1 MVVFKFFILI
11 NLFFAF
17 IKADEFGYYYENE
30 KFLIATPM
38 FECEGDIH
46 CTNGGYFGVNK
57 RNSKSLEILSKPTPI
72 ENSVNERLMGYK
84 FKNSNYIYEIYG
96 DIMSGGKMYLNV
108 FKQGKTI
115 FKSDD
120 LQQIEQEEF
129 LSKLKE
135 IDKRLP
141 VSFEKFYKKLQNKYK
156 NENHQ

>member
-1 MVVFKFFILI
+1 MVVFRFFILI
-11 NLFFAF
+11 SLFFTF
-17 IKADEFGYYYENE
+17 FKAEEIGYYYENE

-38 FECEGDIH
+38 FECEGDMH

-72 ENSVNERLMGYK
+72 KNSVNERLMGYK

-141 VSFEKFYKKLQNKYK
+141 ARFEKFYKRLQNKYK
-156 NENHQ
+156 HEDYK

>member
-1 MVVFKFFILI
+1 MVVFRFFILI
-11 NLFFAF
+11 SLFFTF
-17 IKADEFGYYYENE
+17 FKAEEIGYYYENE

-57 RNSKSLEILSKPTPI
+57 RNSKSLKILSKPTLI
-72 ENSVNERLMGYK
+72 KNSVNERLMGYK

-141 VSFEKFYKKLQNKYK
+141 ARFEKFYKRLQNKYK
-156 NENHQ
+156 HEDYK

>member
-1 MVVFKFFILI
+1 MVVFRFFILI
-11 NLFFAF
+11 SLFFTF
-17 IKADEFGYYYENE
+17 FKAEEIGYYYENE

-38 FECEGDIH
+38 FECKGDIH

-57 RNSKSLEILSKPTPI
+57 RNAKSLEILSKPTPI
-72 ENSVNERLMGYK
+72 KNSVNERLMGYK

-135 IDKRLP
+135 IDKMLP
-141 VSFEKFYKKLQNKYK
+141 ASFEKFYKKLQNKYK
-156 NENHQ
+156 NENYQ

>member
-1 MVVFKFFILI
+1 MVVFRFFILI
-11 NLFFAF
+11 SLFFTF
-17 IKADEFGYYYENE
+17 FKAEEIGYYYENE
-30 KFLIATPM
+30 KFLIAIPM

-72 ENSVNERLMGYK
+72 KNSINERLMGYK
-84 FKNSNYIYEIYG
+84 FRNSNYMYEIYG

-135 IDKRLP
+135 IDKMLP
-141 VSFEKFYKKLQNKYK
+141 ASFEKFYKKLQNKYK

>member
-1 MVVFKFFILI
+1 MVVFRFFILI
-11 NLFFAF
+11 SLFFTF
-17 IKADEFGYYYENE
+17 FKAEEIGYYYENE

-72 ENSVNERLMGYK
+72 KNSVNERLMGYK

-141 VSFEKFYKKLQNKYK
+141 ARFEKFYKRLQNKYK
-156 NENHQ
+156 HEDYK

>member
-1 MVVFKFFILI
+1 MIVFRFFILI

-30 KFLIATPM
+30 KFLIAIAM

-57 RNSKSLEILSKPTPI
+57 ENSKSLEILSKPTPI
-72 ENSVNERLMGYK
+72 KNNANEHLMGYK

-96 DIMSGGKMYLNV
+96 DIMSGGKMYLSL
-108 FKQGKTI
+108 FKEGKTM

-129 LSKLKE
+129 ISKLKE
-135 IDKRLP
+135 VDSGLP
-141 VSFEKFYKKLQNKYK
+141 ASFDKFYKKLQNKYK
-156 NENHQ
+156 I

>member
-1 MVVFKFFILI
+1 MVVFRFFILI
-11 NLFFAF
+11 SLFFTF
-17 IKADEFGYYYENE
+17 FKAEEIGYYYENE

-72 ENSVNERLMGYK
+72 KNSVNERLMGYK

-96 DIMSGGKMYLNV
+96 DIMSGGKMYLSV
-108 FKQGKTI
+108 FKEGKTM

-129 LSKLKE
+129 ISKLKE
-135 IDKRLP
+135 VDSMLP
-141 VSFEKFYKKLQNKYK
+141 VSFDKFYKRLQNKYK
-156 NENHQ
+156 YEDYK

>member
-1 MVVFKFFILI
+1 MVVFRFFILI
-11 NLFFAF
+11 SLFFTFFNAKE
-17 IKADEFGYYYENE
+17 IGYYYENE
-30 KFLIATPM
+30 KFLISTSM

-72 ENSVNERLMGYK
+72 KNSVNERLMGYK

-96 DIMSGGKMYLNV
+96 NIMSGGKMYLNV

-141 VSFEKFYKKLQNKYK
+141 ANFEKFYKRLQNKYK
-156 NENHQ
+156 HEDYK

>member
-1 MVVFKFFILI
+1 MVVFRFFILI
-11 NLFFAF
+11 SLFFTF
-17 IKADEFGYYYENE
+17 FKAEEIGYYYENE
-30 KFLIATPM
+30 KFLISTPM

-72 ENSVNERLMGYK
+72 KNSVNERLMGYK

-96 DIMSGGKMYLNV
+96 DIMSGRKMYLNV

-120 LQQIEQEEF
+120 LKQIEQKEF

-135 IDKRLP
+135 IDSELP
-141 VSFEKFYKKLQNKYK
+141 TSFDKFYKRLQNKYK
-156 NENHQ
+156 YEDYQ